1 MATITFMLIYIL
13 GKKCKIYASWWE
25 KKQKKW
31 IIIRDVH
38 KNWQERKYYKI
49 SLRRLWILEEVEFNS
64 SSIIKFI
71 LFTFDSS
78 DSIEEEV

>member
-1 MATITFMLIYIL
+1 MLIYIL

-25 KKQKKW
+25 KKTKK
-31 IIIRDVH
+31 VNNYKGGH

-64 SSIIKFI
+64 SSIIKII
-71 LFTFDSS
+71 LSPKTFY
-78 DSIEEEV
+78 IIQN

>member
-1 MATITFMLIYIL
+1 MFIYIL
-13 GKKCKIYASWWE
+13 GKKCKKYASWWE

-31 IIIRDVH
+31 IIIRDDH

-71 LFTFDSS
+71 LSPKPFYITQN
-78 DSIEEEV
+78 

>member
-1 MATITFMLIYIL
+1 MQVDE
-13 GKKCKIYASWWE
+13 K

-31 IIIRDVH
+31 IIIRDGH

-71 LFTFDSS
+71 LSPKTFH
-78 DSIEEEV
+78 ITQN